1 MARLR
6 VTRNGR
12 RLIYLGVAAYLV
24 FLLHALP
31 AGILTRYILPRLDK
45 SHSVRLEGVHGSL
58 WQGTAV
64 DANVANFDLGKLD
77 WNLRSWGLLLGKL
90 KLHLIFGQDNV
101 QGNAYVSVGMGGTV
115 NASDV
120 NLQLPAAKLMPMF
133 YGYPVS
139 ISGMLK
145 GNLVKVE
152 LERGRVINAQGRIV
166 WQNAAIRAPQNI
178 EMGDYLITL
187 EPVNSGSKIVIKDQ
201 GRGPIQANFTVF
213 VDGNGQ
219 YRLKGWLKSRDPN
232 QQAISETLRMFGRP
246 DSAGHYWIN
255 FNGRLRNWRA

>member
-1 MARLR
+1 MPKPKI
-6 VTRNGR
+6 TRNGR

-31 AGILTRYILPRLDK
+31 AGILTRYILPRIDK
-45 SHSVRLEGVHGSL
+45 SHSVRLVGVNGSI

-90 KLHLIFGQDNV
+90 KLRLDFGQDDV
-101 QGNAYVSVGMGGTV
+101 QGNAYVSVGMGGAV

-120 NLQLPAAKLMPMF
+120 NLQLPAVKLMPLF

-145 GNLVKVE
+145 GNLVKVA
-152 LERGRVINAQGRIV
+152 LVRGRIINARGRIV
-166 WQNAAIRAPQNI
+166 WQNAAIHAPQNI

-187 EPVNSGSKIVIKDQ
+187 EPVNTGSKIVIKDE
-201 GRGPIQANFTVF
+201 GRGPIEANLTVF
-213 VDGNGQ
+213 VEGNGQ
-219 YRLKGWLKSRDPN
+219 YRVKGWLKSRDPN
-232 QQAISETLRMFGRP
+232 KQSISETLRLVGRP
-246 DSAGHYWIN
+246 DNAGHYWLN